1 MLQHAIIMSTL
12 NRVDIA
18 RCFICVCA
26 PRPRAMRASRGC
38 AVSRPFLHRF
48 VAAGRAGALMQMS
61 RVVMLVHAGL
71 PCWCFV
77 AQRARRQRF
86 IHGRTTHHWLVCS
99 IVLYM
104 FLSHKQLQM
113 LNLLICSRSSFL
125 FSLSS
130 IFHLVVVP
138 EFHSS
143 CCERAVVWMR
153 IRSCRPALHCAQS
166 IGSQLRPS
174 RRNPRYL

>member
-1 MLQHAIIMSTL
+1 MTC
-12 NRVDIA
+12 RVVRRSRLRPEATCVACIA
-18 RCFICVCA
+18 GLRC
-26 PRPRAMRASRGC
+26 
-38 AVSRPFLHRF
+38 
-48 VAAGRAGALMQMS
+48 VAAIFTSLRCRRACWRGALIQMS
-61 RVVMLVHAGL
+61 RVVVLVHAVL

-99 IVLYM
+99 IALYI
-104 FLSHKQLQM
+104 LVSYKQLQM

-130 IFHLVVVP
+130 IFHLLVVP